1 MKRMITAAAAA
12 AGSLALL
19 GGALV
24 AGGAPALAG
33 LPTNQAW
40 GADATG
46 TITLS
51 PVALATPSFNP
62 AVASNANI
70 PGLLATS
77 TITDRASTGG
87 AEARINGPTV
97 LTLPGNGSLL
107 NLPANNS
114 LTTSG
119 LRSWCEVDGSD
130 VFGGATIFSGAI
142 MQIGYTTI
150 ALPAEARAEHGDH
163 PAARR
168 RHDHAQLPEHDRGR
182 AHLRGDPGGA
192 GRPDRR
198 PRRVAV
204 LPQRELTGAAGGGH

>member
-12 AGSLALL
+12 AGSLALA

-33 LPTNQAW
+33 PTTNQAW

-51 PVALATPSFNP
+51 PVALATAPGFNP

-70 PGLLATS
+70 PGLLSTT
-77 TITDRASTGG
+77 TITDRASSGG
-87 AEARINGPTV
+87 AWARVNGPTV

-107 NLPANNS
+107 NQPANNS
-114 LTTSG
+114 LATSG

-130 VFGGATIFSGAI
+130 VFGGVTIFSGAI
-142 MQIGYTTI
+142 TYLRPSDLTI
-150 ALPAEARAEHGDH
+150 P
-163 PAARR
+163 
-168 RHDHAQLPEHDRGR
+168 LPEKP
-182 AHLRGDPGGA
+182 APNTVISLPLGA
-192 GRPDRR
+192 GTITLNYQNTTGG
-198 PRRVAV
+198 VHTFEAIKAV
-204 LPQRELTGAAGGGH
+204 LGGQTVDLGVSQCYVAAPLG

>member
-1 MKRMITAAAAA
+1 MKRRISRAAAA

-24 AGGAPALAG
+24 AGGAPALAAP
-33 LPTNQAW
+33 PTNQAW

-70 PGLLATS
+70 PGLLTTT

-87 AEARINGPTV
+87 AWARVNGPTV

-107 NLPANNS
+107 TLPANNS

-142 MQIGYTTI
+142 MQIGYSTI
-150 ALPAEARAEHGDH
+150 ALPEK
-163 PAARR
+163 PAPNTVIT
-168 RHDHAQLPEHDRGR
+168 LPLSAGTIT
-182 AHLRGDPGGA
+182 LNYQGTTA
-192 GRPDRR
+192 GRHTFEAIK
-198 PRRVAV
+198 AV
-204 LPQRELTGAAGGGH
+204 LGGQTVDLGVSQCFHGVD

>member
-1 MKRMITAAAAA
+1 MITAAAVA

-24 AGGAPALAG
+24 AGGAPALA
-33 LPTNQAW
+33 LPTTNQAW

-70 PGLLATS
+70 PGLLSTT

-87 AEARINGPTV
+87 AEARVNGPTV

-107 NLPANNS
+107 TLPANNS

-130 VFGGATIFSGAI
+130 VYGGATIFSGAI
-142 MQIGYTTI
+142 VQVGYTTI
-150 ALPAEARAEHGDH
+150 PLPQKPAPNTVITLPNSAGTITLSYQSTTAGLHTFEAIK
-163 PAARR
+163 
-168 RHDHAQLPEHDRGR
+168 
-182 AHLRGDPGGA
+182 
-192 GRPDRR
+192 
-198 PRRVAV
+198 AV
-204 LPQRELTGAAGGGH
+204 LGGQTVDLGVSQCFHGVS

>member
-1 MKRMITAAAAA
+1 MKRMITAAAVA

-24 AGGAPALAG
+24 AGGAPALA
-33 LPTNQAW
+33 LPTTNQAW

-70 PGLLATS
+70 PGLLSTT

-87 AEARINGPTV
+87 AEARVNGPTV

-107 NLPANNS
+107 TLPANNS

-130 VFGGATIFSGAI
+130 VYGGATIFSGAI

-150 ALPAEARAEHGDH
+150 ALPQKPAPNTVITLPNSAGTITLNYQNTTAGLHTFEAI
-163 PAARR
+163 
-168 RHDHAQLPEHDRGR
+168 Q
-182 AHLRGDPGGA
+182 
-192 GRPDRR
+192 
-198 PRRVAV
+198 AV
-204 LPQRELTGAAGGGH
+204 LGGQTVDLGVSQCFHGVS

>member
-24 AGGAPALAG
+24 AGGAPALA
-33 LPTNQAW
+33 LPPTNQAW

-70 PGLLATS
+70 PGLLSTT

-142 MQIGYTTI
+142 TYLLPSDLTI
-150 ALPAEARAEHGDH
+150 P
-163 PAARR
+163 
-168 RHDHAQLPEHDRGR
+168 LPEKP
-182 AHLRGDPGGA
+182 APNTVITLPGSA
-192 GRPDRR
+192 GTITLNYQNTTAG
-198 PRRVAV
+198 VHTFEAIKAV
-204 LPQRELTGAAGGGH
+204 LGGQTVDLGVSQCFHSLG